1 MSAATFNIAGV
12 SIPKLGLGT
21 FGMDGEPATTA
32 VAEGLKLG
40 YRHVDTAEMY
50 GNEVAV
56 GEGIRASGL
65 ARGDLFVTTKVWHD
79 HLDESAMNAAIEA
92 SLKRLGLDHVDLYL
106 IHWPSRDVS
115 AADAVR
121 NICAIQ
127 KRGLA
132 RAVGISN
139 FPVKLIEEAVAA
151 ADVQLAV
158 NQVEYHPL
166 MDQSPVLAALARHGM
181 GLTAYCPLARGKV
194 FDAPAITAAADN
206 HGVTPAAVVLAWLLA
221 QERVIAIPKSSS
233 PARLADNFVATT
245 LTLTADEIA
254 AIDAMR
260 SPKGRLIDPE
270 FAPDWD

>member
-1 MSAATFNIAGV
+1 VSAATFDIAGV

-166 MDQSPVLAALARHGM
+166 MDQSPVLAALARNGM

-233 PARLADNFVATT
+233 PARLADNFVATK